1 MQKAK
6 TVVVFKFKNVLLLY
20 FKWQISI
27 KLVQN
32 VLWKHMIGL
41 DFAKWRIKKL
51 QTRSCFLK
59 ASDVIH
65 KSKSELF
72 REVNTPTKFW
82 WKKVLEKI
90 VEKRKIKRKIKWSF
104 ELINL
109 TFHFLVRW
117 KCKNNNCYLK
127 SLSFSAILKIQ
138 FFLVENSGAWRLSS
152 LRKSFKS
159 LQCERKENFVV

>member
-1 MQKAK
+1 MQKVK
-6 TVVVFKFKNVLLLY
+6 TAVVFKFKIVLVLY
-20 FKWQISI
+20 FKWQISVR
-27 KLVQN
+27 LVQN
-32 VLWKHMIGL
+32 VLWKHMIEL

-72 REVNTPTKFW
+72 REVNTD
-82 WKKVLEKI
+82 KVL
-90 VEKRKIKRKIKWSF
+90 VEKSAGKDRRKNENRKIKWSF

-127 SLSFSAILKIQ
+127 SLSLSAVLKIQ
-138 FFLVENSGAWRLSS
+138 FFFVENSGAWRLSS
-152 LRKSFKS
+152 LQKSFKS
-159 LQCERKENFVV
+159 LQCERK